1 MSSANAAYFRTR
13 VIVERDLAES
23 AAEPRV
29 AAIHERFARSY
40 EALVKEIELRLAM
53 PGAGAL
59 RRRSPP
65 YAYWLSAAAYAV
77 R

>member
-1 MSSANAAYFRTR
+1 MSSENAVYFRSR
-13 VIVERDLAES
+13 VIVERDLADS
-23 AAEPRV
+23 AVEPRV

-40 EALVKEIELRLAM
+40 EALVKEIEVRLAM
-53 PGAGAL
+53 PVAGAL

-65 YAYWLSAAAYAV
+65 YAYWLSAAAYAA